1 MWWLLGVLKITLR
14 LDLLEGHTELG
25 KAVIL
30 TVIVYYSER
39 IQLKSAKDKGAY
51 GRVQE
56 KPGASFQLS
65 FPSRVMGTALNSPSN
80 DMCPAFYLEVAHV
93 GIADHPCG

>member
-1 MWWLLGVLKITLR
+1 MVLKVWWLLGVLKITLR

-30 TVIVYYSER
+30 TVIIYYSER

-56 KPGASFQLS
+56 KPGASFQV
-65 FPSRVMGTALNSPSN
+65 FPPTG
-80 DMCPAFYLEVAHV
+80 VAQ
-93 GIADHPCG
+93 GRA